1 MKFEGFKVKPIR
13 NRYQTSDAPGWD
25 LGLRRA
31 MRKVVFIFFCF
42 IVINSIIVI
51 VFKFKFETGSTPAS
65 LTKLAFARDQV
76 YIAMSN

>member
-13 NRYQTSDAPGWD
+13 KRYQTSDAPGWD

-31 MRKVVFIFFCF
+31 MRKVVFNFFLF
-42 IVINSIIVI
+42 IEINSII
-51 VFKFKFETGSTPAS
+51 VFKFKFKTGSTPAS

-76 YIAMSN
+76 YIATSN